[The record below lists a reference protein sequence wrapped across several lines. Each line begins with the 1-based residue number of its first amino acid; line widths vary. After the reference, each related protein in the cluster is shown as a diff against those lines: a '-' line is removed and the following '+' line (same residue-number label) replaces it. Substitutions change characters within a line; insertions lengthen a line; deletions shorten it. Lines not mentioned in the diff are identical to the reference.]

1 MGREKTGKRYKSFED
16 LERRWPRI
24 PAGLIA
30 TWGLSGMMPIGV
42 YGSAYY
48 CRCVYGVSYGIY
60 GASSYDDCYY
70 CPCTLA
76 GIYGSGS
83 YGDCI
88 YN

>member
-30 TWGLSGMMPIGV
+30 TWRLSGMLPIGV

-48 CRCVYGVSYGIY
+48 CRCVYGMTYGIY
-60 GASSYDDCYY
+60 GSSSYDDCHYY
-70 CPCTLA
+70 YPSV
-76 GIYGSGS
+76 GVYGSGS
-83 YGDCI
+83 YDDCI
-88 YN
+88 YY